1 MHYLIALLL
10 ALLSLL
16 VVSYPLLKSRR
27 HDAKPQ
33 SPSNSNDSHTQNIEE
48 TFDEIDRLQLEFEL
62 GVIEPDD
69 YQRQMNELRR
79 AAAQSL
85 RAYEQSLGPT
95 DGAPTPDDFD
105 TLLEE
110 RIRQHRQSLR
120 NNNGE
125 SP

>member
-10 ALLSLL
+10 AILSLL

-33 SPSNSNDSHTQNIEE
+33 SPSKSNNNHTQNIEE
-48 TFDEIDRLQLEFEL
+48 ALDEIDRLQLEFEL

-95 DGAPTPDDFD
+95 TGAPTPEDFD
-105 TLLEE
+105 DLLEE
-110 RIRQHRQSLR
+110 RIRLHRRNLR
-120 NNNGE
+120 HQDTQN
-125 SP
+125 P